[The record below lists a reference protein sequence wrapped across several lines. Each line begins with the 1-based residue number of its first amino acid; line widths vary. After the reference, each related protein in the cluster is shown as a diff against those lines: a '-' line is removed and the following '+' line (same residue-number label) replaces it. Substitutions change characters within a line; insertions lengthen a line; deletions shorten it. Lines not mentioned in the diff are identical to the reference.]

1 MSTYDFTDST
11 SVSKEGYTEESNEG
25 VKCYVCKLCGKQIK
39 TEQGIKSHISVKHKG
54 ESIKRTKPNDI
65 TFDHEADGD
74 SKKARLGT
82 SVQVWWFRIAAMA
95 DVEIYSFMSIEAGK
109 GYFTLCLLMCK

>member
-1 MSTYDFTDST
+1 MEQLPAHHI
-11 SVSKEGYTEESNEG
+11 K
-25 VKCYVCKLCGKQIK
+25 KLRNNLFIYY
-39 TEQGIKSHISVKHKG
+39 S
-54 ESIKRTKPNDI
+54 
-65 TFDHEADGD
+65 FDHEADGD